1 MSYYLIDINTEVDF
15 TKIIIGDPVYIN
27 DELQKIYIY
36 YLDDK
41 PKEILIKIPPIR
53 LIYNYKNLKYNQIK
67 LPIYPNWDRTIKFI
81 KLLKK
86 IEKFIKSNIKC
97 DHGEFINSIE
107 KNQNISS
114 IKLNINPDI
123 KISSLINTSLH
134 ELKPNSEVEC
144 IINVSFIWL
153 KKKSYGLSLSC
164 HQLKYTPKIDE
175 SNVDFFDDI
184 KPISSNINSI
194 SKSTHTKSDYN
205 KSISNII
212 DQPIVPNSKPLMLIS
227 SSILN
232 DAITKLNKTKV

>member
-1 MSYYLIDINTEVDF
+1 MSYYLIDIDTEIDF
-15 TKIIIGDPVYIN
+15 TKIIIGEPVYIN

-41 PKEILIKIPPIR
+41 PKEILIKIPPVR

-67 LPIYPNWDRTIKFI
+67 LPIYPNWDKTIKFI

-86 IEKFIKSNIKC
+86 IEKFIKSNIKS
-97 DHGEFINSIE
+97 DHGEFINSVE

-123 KISSLINTSLH
+123 KISSLINTTLN

-144 IINVSFIWL
+144 IINISYIWL
-153 KKKSYGLSLSC
+153 KKSSYGISLSC
-164 HQLKYTPKIDE
+164 YQLKYTPKIDE

-184 KPISSNINSI
+184 KPHINNSTKPINNI
-194 SKSTHTKSDYN
+194 K
-205 KSISNII
+205 KSINNITNNNTTI
-212 DQPIVPNSKPLMLIS
+212 DQPLVSKPLMLIS
-227 SSILN
+227 SSILT
-232 DAITKLNKTKV
+232 DAITKLNKTKI